1 MVQTHHHKKIDLRSD
16 YPCPSCQRG
25 RLFAITLTEALGC
38 EQCQRIFVLN
48 DSGYSLER
56 LATSY
61 PQVKQWSWTGQQWS
75 VKRPPKEL
83 GHLLPSLFPR
93 VMLFVAGATLFV
105 FFATALKWGI
115 ILVVTLILVTAA
127 LIAISFGLM
136 MRR

>member
-1 MVQTHHHKKIDLRSD
+1 MVQTHHHQKIDLGAD

-56 LATSY
+56 LATTY
-61 PQVKQWSWTGQQWS
+61 PQAKQWSWTGQQWS
-75 VKRPPKEL
+75 VKRPPKSWFNL
-83 GHLLPSLFPR
+83 SSSLLIFFVVGICFSVLF
-93 VMLFVAGATLFV
+93 AS
-105 FFATALKWGI
+105 ALKWGI
-115 ILVVTLILVTAA
+115 IWAGSLALAA
-127 LIAISFGLM
+127 TFITIVLRSL